1 MKILSEKLPTK
12 IRVNNKIY
20 DINYDFRT
28 AIKTIECFEDED
40 LDYSEKIYI
49 TLQNIY
55 KGAVF
60 EDEDIKEAY
69 QKAIK
74 FLDLGKETNEKDDN
88 QRPRIYSFSK
98 DENYIFSGIN
108 STHGI
113 NLQKEKDLHWWTFMS
128 LFLDM
133 GDNCFFS
140 ELIYYRKRKAEGKLT
155 EYEKKKYNEIK
166 DLVEIDNKPK
176 INESKELFL
185 QELRSGSR

>member
-1 MKILSEKLPTK
+1 
-12 IRVNNKIY
+12 
-20 DINYDFRT
+20 
-28 AIKTIECFEDED
+28 
-40 LDYSEKIYI
+40 
-49 TLQNIY
+49 
-55 KGAVF
+55 
-60 EDEDIKEAY
+60 
-69 QKAIK
+69 
-74 FLDLGKETNEKDDN
+74 
-88 QRPRIYSFSK
+88 
-98 DENYIFSGIN
+98 
-108 STHGI
+108 
-113 NLQKEKDLHWWTFMS
+113 MS